1 MGINLKKLGYPNYI
15 FSDLNNLILIKKKLF
30 NKIINIIS

>member
-15 FSDLNNLILIKKKLF
+15 FSDLNNLILIKKNYLIK
-30 NKIINIIS
+30 